1 MQSILRKRESM
12 ENANHLELWSNIYF
26 MLGSS
31 SAGLIGLLF
40 IVTSLHI
47 DKIANNPVL
56 RRRAYHR
63 TIYLFILLIES
74 VLILMP
80 QAIKALG
87 VELIVL
93 NLFGLGFPLTNVY
106 RFCFRDRTTGKTDDW
121 AIVRAIRYILAFL
134 IGAAGGVAILRQ
146 SLWGMYMVTAAYVA
160 ILVLVALNAW
170 TIMLLR
176 D

>member
-1 MQSILRKRESM
+1 M

-56 RRRAYHR
+56 RRRANHR
-63 TIYLFILLIES
+63 TTYLFILLIEA

-80 QAIKALG
+80 QTMQALG
-87 VELIVL
+87 MELIAL
-93 NLFGLGFPLTNVY
+93 NVFGLGFPLSNVY
-106 RFCFRDRTTGKTDDW
+106 RFCFRDRNAGKTHDW
-121 AIVRAIRYILAFL
+121 AIVRAIRYILVFL
-134 IGAAGGVAILRQ
+134 MGVAGGVAIIRQ

-160 ILVLVALNAW
+160 VLVLVALNAW
-170 TIMLLR
+170 TIMFIR